1 MKGTAVDTIT
11 RHEHEEIIYS
21 PESELRR
28 GWGVYADILRGF
40 FSGRELAWR
49 LLQRN
54 LRGMYRQTLLGIVW
68 AFLPPLAN
76 SLIWVFLYT
85 QQVIGFGDAIAV
97 AYPLYVLT
105 GMILW
110 QSFVEAIQM
119 PLNAIRQNRS
129 MITKLNFPRES
140 LLLVGWGEL
149 LMNLAIRIVILVPLL
164 FVFKA
169 NIGWNAFA
177 FPVAV
182 LFLIV
187 LGSAIGLCLMPIGVL
202 YQDVERLLMI
212 GLPLWMVVTPIIYA
226 ISDSVP
232 RWFHWLNP
240 AAGLV
245 VLGRDSLI
253 QNSLALWAMAGCY
266 ALISFPLLLLGL
278 LIYRVSLPILIERM
292 PA

>member
-1 MKGTAVDTIT
+1 MKETVVETIT
-11 RHEHEEIIYS
+11 AHESTEIVYS

-28 GWGVYADILRGF
+28 GWEVFGDIFRGF
-40 FSGRELAWR
+40 VAGRELSWR

-76 SLIWVFLYT
+76 ALIWVFLY
-85 QQVIGFGDAIAV
+85 QQRVIGFGDVIEV

-105 GMILW
+105 GMIIW
-110 QSFVEAIQM
+110 QSFVETIQM
-119 PLNAIRQNRS
+119 PLNVIRQNRS

-149 LMNLAIRIVILVPLL
+149 LMNLAIRMVILLPLL
-164 FVFKA
+164 VIFQAK
-169 NIGWNAFA
+169 IGWSALA

-182 LFLIV
+182 FFLIA
-187 LGSAIGLCLMPIGVL
+187 LGTAIGLFLMPLGVL
-202 YQDVERLLMI
+202 YQDVERVLLI
-212 GLPLWMVVTPIIYA
+212 GLPLWMVVTPIIYL
-226 ISDSVP
+226 IPTTSP

-245 VLGRDSLI
+245 VFGRDSLI
-253 QNSLALWAMAGCY
+253 QNSLAHWEIAGLY
-266 ALISFPLLLLGL
+266 AILSIPLFLIGL
-278 LIYRVSLPILIERM
+278 LVYRISLPILIERM
-292 PA
+292 PS